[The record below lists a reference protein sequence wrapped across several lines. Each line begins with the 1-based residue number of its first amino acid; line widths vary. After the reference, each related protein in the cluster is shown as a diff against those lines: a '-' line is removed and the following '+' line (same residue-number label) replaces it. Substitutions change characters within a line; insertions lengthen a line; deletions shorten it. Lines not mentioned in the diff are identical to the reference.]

1 MHCGLMDFPATGRT
15 AFCRARLGHAPGL
28 LVFLARCSRRRV
40 CAHPRAIDRAPCLH
54 RLVGISRRPYSQQY
68 QRIRFMTGR
77 SVPMFVITF
86 AVAYAVLY
94 VVSVEYNL
102 ALFTYHPVTE
112 EFHFL
117 VKPASEGPAMY
128 WYGWL
133 ATSGL
138 SAFAIAALASWLPK
152 GPTNR
157 LWSNCSWSVPLAVM
171 VVFVYILRRY
181 FIR

>member
-1 MHCGLMDFPATGRT
+1 
-15 AFCRARLGHAPGL
+15 
-28 LVFLARCSRRRV
+28 
-40 CAHPRAIDRAPCLH
+40 
-54 RLVGISRRPYSQQY
+54 
-68 QRIRFMTGR
+68 MTGR

-128 WYGWL
+128 WYGWM

-138 SAFAIAALASWLPK
+138 SAFAIATLVSWLPK
-152 GPTNR
+152 VPTNR

-171 VVFVYILRRY
+171 VIFVYILRRY